1 MRIRLPWLISRRKL
15 LISCIYEIVLIYLL
29 NVYIFSEYFVFAKNI
44 KFFTLLFIPL
54 WLLLSYLFGRYSYE
68 EEFFKNKKNNIFIQ
82 LYLRTLLVSM
92 TSIFAIF
99 IVFENINLN
108 NFNHYDQIIVI
119 YSAQISFI
127 INLLQFPLI
136 NTFIRK
142 TLSKEYWIFI
152 GSDELYQ
159 FLNNELEFSRKKVK
173 LLNKGIDLKLSE
185 KNFHKIKGII
195 IDKVEDINQAEL
207 NKFFEFQKKGK
218 EIISAEMWCE
228 LNLQRFPSEM
238 ISKEF
243 FLKGNFS
250 TSYNSF
256 QLRFKRI
263 GDVLFS
269 VVLLVVTTPIVLI
282 SGLII
287 YLEDKSNF
295 IYLQERVGL
304 NKKKFIL
311 YKLRTMIPYAEKGKP
326 KWASKYDKRI
336 TKIGGFLRK
345 TRIDELPQLLNVIK
359 GDMSLIGPRPERE
372 VFDKELKKFIPY
384 YDFRYSLKPGLS
396 GWAQVNFPYGSSLD
410 DAKKKFGYDLFYL
423 RNFSIWLDFLILFKT
438 IRIVF
443 LKKGSIPNN

>member
-1 MRIRLPWLISRRKL
+1 M
-15 LISCIYEIVLIYLL
+15 
-29 NVYIFSEYFVFAKNI
+29 
-44 KFFTLLFIPL
+44 
-54 WLLLSYLFGRYSYE
+54 LSYLFGRYSYE
-68 EEFFKNKKNNIFIQ
+68 EEFFKNKKLHIFIQ

-218 EIISAEMWCE
+218 EIISAERWCE
-228 LNLQRFPSEM
+228 LNL
-238 ISKEF
+238 K
-243 FLKGNFS
+243 
-250 TSYNSF
+250 
-256 QLRFKRI
+256 
-263 GDVLFS
+263 
-269 VVLLVVTTPIVLI
+269 
-282 SGLII
+282 
-287 YLEDKSNF
+287 
-295 IYLQERVGL
+295 
-304 NKKKFIL
+304 
-311 YKLRTMIPYAEKGKP
+311 IP
-326 KWASKYDKRI
+326 
-336 TKIGGFLRK
+336 F
-345 TRIDELPQLLNVIK
+345 
-359 GDMSLIGPRPERE
+359 
-372 VFDKELKKFIPY
+372 
-384 YDFRYSLKPGLS
+384 
-396 GWAQVNFPYGSSLD
+396 
-410 DAKKKFGYDLFYL
+410 
-423 RNFSIWLDFLILFKT
+423 
-438 IRIVF
+438 
-443 LKKGSIPNN
+443 